1 MANEVILNEV
11 KDEARVESGD
21 LLMPDERQRRADALE
36 RLERLRHR
44 VSTRNQDLTDEQVEA
59 FAKELGHEALARLI
73 ARGEVSFERDR
84 S

>member
-1 MANEVILNEV
+1 MESS
-11 KDEARVESGD
+11 ARLS
-21 LLMPDERQRRADALE
+21 PDERQRRADALE

-44 VSTRNQDLTDEQVEA
+44 VSARNQDLSDEQVEA
-59 FAKELGHEALARLI
+59 FAKALGREALARMI